1 MISLIEQIVVNG
13 VMAGLVYTLM
23 ALGFT
28 LVFGIMRM
36 VNFAH
41 GELYMVGAFAALALH
56 GTLGWGYVPS
66 VLAAT
71 GIAAVFG
78 AVIERLLYRPF
89 VGRELGGMI
98 MSLAVAI
105 TLQAVAVI
113 AFGPAELSMER
124 PVTGAWRVHEAV
136 ISLDRALVAACAV
149 VALVAFQLFLR
160 HTRLGLAMQAVAQDR
175 EAASLMGVQAG
186 AIYVRSFAIASAL
199 AGLAGALMAPIYTV
213 APTMGELPMLK
224 AFVVVILGGLGS
236 VPGAMLGG
244 LLIGLSESVFATLFD
259 STLALIASFVIV
271 LGVIVVKPSGL
282 WSRASR

>member
-1 MISLIEQIVVNG
+1 MMALIEQMAVNG
-13 VMAGLVYTLM
+13 LMAGLVYTLM

-41 GELYMVGAFAALALH
+41 GEFYMVGAFAVLALNSR
-56 GTLGWGYVPS
+56 LGIGYLPAVL
-66 VLAAT
+66 LAAVIT
-71 GIAAVFG
+71 ALFG
-78 AVIERLLYRPF
+78 VAIERVLYRPF

-105 TLQAVAVI
+105 TLQALALI
-113 AFGPAELSMER
+113 LFGPADQSVER
-124 PVTGAWRVHEAV
+124 PVSGIWRLHEAV
-136 ISLDRALVAACAV
+136 VPLDRALVAACAV
-149 VALVAFQLFLR
+149 VALIAFHLFLHR
-160 HTRLGLAMQAVAQDR
+160 TRFGLAMRAVAQDR
-175 EAASLMGVQAG
+175 DTASLMGVKDG
-186 AIYVRSFAIASAL
+186 AIYLGSFAIASAL

-259 STLALIASFVIV
+259 TTLALIASFAIV
-271 LGVIVVKPSGL
+271 LAIIVVKPNGL
-282 WSRASR
+282 WARAAR